1 MSIERNLRQTQW
13 GVMRTNVQGYFLR
26 INAEEVIDL
35 ILDGSYYGVVGNS
48 RNFADFPLVNTITKG
63 KIPRYHLLGMIQR
76 DGSPSVLVGKSVFAI
91 YEEDRITDRLIFKS
105 YFVLENALQVG
116 KSKFGE
122 TFLLKDNK
130 DCFSVS
136 RTVVG
141 FEMSYLSAQG
151 NSYFR
156 ARYTIDGNNGTIIL
170 GGAPA
175 NVPAVEMRKNDDTT
189 YRVWSQIFNQQLG
202 LTGTASASFVNVVK
216 PYKTANNNSWD
227 YLGSAGT
234 SFPGATGGTGSYVGS
249 TNPLSGRVF
258 ITNSDPDLNY
268 DGVADTIGIVS
279 YVWSGDVSSTVTA
292 NLATWWNSKLP
303 NDPFD
308 STFSVIQVLNHP
320 LGMLA
325 IFQKT
330 RVDGQVRRYYADFTA
345 ANQLIDV
352 SPSTS
357 DCDFVLDKMVAS
369 SVNVTCY
376 WSYDNDKFDSTLLE
390 TYFGNSGRLVYTWS
404 KGLVEKAD
412 AFTLRLLNYD
422 LSGAF
427 VNAFVSNDNTYLVS
441 GSMNEGSKIPSIN
454 NLIYFA
460 DRAAVQ
466 NRTFRLEREDM
477 GNAFTDG
484 INNETYYQT
493 GIKGLQ
499 DIGKPVFVGYSAYPD
514 SVGNFTFT
522 YLGGFMT
529 NNTILD
535 VNGTLPVV
543 VSFN

>member
-26 INAEEVIDL
+26 LNPEEVIDL
-35 ILDGSYYGVVGNS
+35 ILDGSYYGVVGNNK
-48 RNFADFPLVNTITKG
+48 NFADFPLVNTLTKG
-63 KIPRYHLLGMIQR
+63 RIPRYHLLGMIQR
-76 DGSPSVLVGKSVFAI
+76 DGSPSVLAGKSVFGI

-116 KSKFGE
+116 KGKFGE
-122 TFLLKDNK
+122 PILLKDNK

-136 RTVVG
+136 RTTAG

-156 ARYTIDGNNGTIIL
+156 VRYTVDAANGTAVL
-170 GGAPA
+170 GGFAGSI
-175 NVPAVEMRKNDDTT
+175 PAVEMRKNDDTT
-189 YRVWSQIFNQQLG
+189 YRTWSQIFNQQLG

-234 SFPGATGGTGSYVGS
+234 SFPGSTASGSYVGS

-279 YVWSGDVSSTVTA
+279 YVWGGNVSATVTS
-292 NLATWWNSKLP
+292 NLETWWNSKLP

-308 STFSVIQVLNHP
+308 STFSAIQVLNHP

-352 SPSTS
+352 SPSAS

-422 LSGAF
+422 LSGTF

-441 GSMNEGSKIPSIN
+441 GSTNEGSKIPSIN

-466 NRTFRLEREDM
+466 NRTFHLEREDM

-493 GIKGLQ
+493 GIRGVQ

-522 YLGGFMT
+522 YNGGFMT